1 MGIRFPL
8 PSRSGVKEYYR
19 GWCDMKG
26 PDGGWLVLQRRRNT
40 SVNFYRDWISYEKGF
55 GKRGLNFW
63 LGNRLVSFLTSDQTY
78 FLRIELSYDD
88 GRHLYA
94 EYDSF
99 RLELWNYTLHVGQH
113 RGNLSDILLSANN
126 SAFSTRNR
134 DNDKVNQRACAKQN
148 RGAWWYGDTC
158 DALDLN
164 SMLGDAQGV
173 TEVAMKIKP
182 VKLRLGKV
190 QGSNIYIHLIEQD
203 IFAMHTF
210 VMFH

>member
-1 MGIRFPL
+1 MR
-8 PSRSGVKEYYR
+8 
-19 GWCDMKG
+19 G
-26 PDGGWLVLQRRRNT
+26 PDGGWLVLQQRRNT

-55 GKRGLNFW
+55 GKRGLDFW

-78 FLRIELSYDD
+78 LLRIELSYDD

-99 RLELWNYTLHVGQH
+99 RLELWNYTLHVGRH
-113 RGNLSDILLSANN
+113 RGSLRDILLSANN

-134 DNDKVNQRACAKQN
+134 DYDKVNQRACAKQN

-158 DALDLN
+158 DVLDLN

-173 TEVAMKIKP
+173 TEVVMKIKP
-182 VKLRLGKV
+182 VKLTLGKV
-190 QGSNIYIHLIEQD
+190 QGLNIYIHLIELD

>member
-1 MGIRFPL
+1 
-8 PSRSGVKEYYR
+8 
-19 GWCDMKG
+19 MKG

-190 QGSNIYIHLIEQD
+190 QGSNIYIH
-203 IFAMHTF
+203 
-210 VMFH
+210 